1 MGAQIAEAWRAHK
14 GGSKRAAMEA
24 AIALLDQVK
33 IRNPR
38 QVASSYAHEVSG
50 GMGQRVMIAM
60 MLAPDPELLIADEPT
75 SALDATVQAEILRL
89 IEELVSERGM
99 GLILISHDLPLV
111 SHFCDR
117 VAVMYSGRVME
128 ELKASELLKAQHP
141 YTQGLLN
148 CIPSLTHPR
157 ERLPVLNRDAACF
170 GIVGESGSG
179 KSTILRAMAGLN
191 ESWEGRIAFAG
202 KDAPLRR
209 TPEFFRQVQ
218 MVFQDPYGSLH
229 PRQTI
234 DRILSELPLVHGMDN
249 IEKRIQQALSDV
261 ALPQAVRFRFP
272 HQLSGGQ
279 RQRVAIARALIADP
293 QVLLLDEPTSALD
306 VSVQAEILNLLQDL
320 RVARNLTYIL
330 VSHNLAVIAHL
341 CPQVGVMLNGE
352 MVEQLSAGDLREGR
366 TKHPHTEEL
375 RSLSIRLEEPA

>member
-1 MGAQIAEAWRAHK
+1 MIDVDNLRIKFGDREVVKGVSFSVEK
-14 GGSKRAAMEA
+14 GGS
-24 AIALLDQVK
+24 
-33 IRNPR
+33 
-38 QVASSYAHEVSG
+38 
-50 GMGQRVMIAM
+50 
-60 MLAPDPELLIADEPT
+60 
-75 SALDATVQAEILRL
+75 
-89 IEELVSERGM
+89 
-99 GLILISHDLPLV
+99 
-111 SHFCDR
+111 
-117 VAVMYSGRVME
+117 
-128 ELKASELLKAQHP
+128 
-141 YTQGLLN
+141 
-148 CIPSLTHPR
+148 
-157 ERLPVLNRDAACF
+157 F

-202 KDAPLRR
+202 KDAPLKR

-261 ALPQAVRFRFP
+261 ALPQAVRFRYP

-320 RVARNLTYIL
+320 RAARNLTYIL

-341 CPQVGVMLNGE
+341 CPQVGVMLNGD

-366 TKHPHTEEL
+366 IKHPHTEEL
-375 RSLSIRLEEPA
+375 RSLSIKLEEPA